1 MKIRAV
7 TVDSYGK
14 MFHER
19 ILAWKE
25 CEFDV
30 VPQDRMGKLA
40 LQLTSKYILYS
51 IFKKN
56 ISIEF
61 YLILFIFLNCS
72 YKRRRRK

>member
-7 TVDSYGK
+7 TVDFYGK

-51 IFKKN
+51 IFKN
-56 ISIEF
+56 
-61 YLILFIFLNCS
+61 LI
-72 YKRRRRK
+72 